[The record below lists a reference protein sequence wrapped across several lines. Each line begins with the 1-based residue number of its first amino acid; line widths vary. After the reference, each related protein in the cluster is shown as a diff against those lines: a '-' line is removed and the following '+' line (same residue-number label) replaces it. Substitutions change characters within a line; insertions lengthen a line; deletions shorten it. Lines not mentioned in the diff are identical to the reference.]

1 MDDETKDPIPS
12 FDLSACESC
21 LPAIFDGFFPS
32 LFSLALSLHVLK
44 LPFFFEHFLQLFALP
59 PEVLCQL
66 GSSPAA
72 FEHLNL
78 YVTENKKEIKVPF
91 RNPLKQH
98 HRIRCPMI
106 SSYS

>member
-1 MDDETKDPIPS
+1 MDDETVDPIPS

-32 LFSLALSLHVLK
+32 LFSLAPSLHVLK

-66 GSSPAA
+66 GSSP
-72 FEHLNL
+72 FPFLFLIPSLCLSTIGVHHFLN
-78 YVTENKKEIKVPF
+78 
-91 RNPLKQH
+91 
-98 HRIRCPMI
+98 
-106 SSYS
+106 